1 MNKIALLST
10 VLGLV
15 GALGACGDGDDPATA
30 SSGGS
35 SSSGASSSGS
45 SSGGSS
51 SGADS
56 GAVDAGPKVVV
67 QSEPLNVTVQILP
80 SSATLN
86 GKIFTPATCQK
97 AAPCPL
103 VVVVAD
109 RDMTGYPT
117 LEEPAEKL
125 AARAEM
131 VVVVFNLP
139 GKGTGGFQSGGEDDI
154 GGNNHVTAVKEV
166 MKLIS
171 TRPQV
176 DATRVGFLTIG
187 YGLVPVAHAL
197 RLHGSN
203 TLKKVLFL
211 VDVEGPTD
219 RCAISEAPANKDAGI
234 GPDDGPGAT
243 ASACHFDA
251 DSPHGAVYP
260 AAKDGNPASIVCSP
274 AAWPITKTGKDCKS
288 DWWPGREPYNELKS
302 VAVRYQRIQFKH
314 DHRLPSHFASR
325 HAMKAIASS
334 SSPWFTLN
342 DLQPC
347 SAIPAEDVLKN
358 AAGAY
363 LEGPWGNGLAPA
375 PYAGDDRKVISLG
388 SLFGEVLPGRIKR
401 IVAPESAKCK

>member
-219 RCAISEAPANKDAGI
+219 RCAIRRQPRVDRVLTRRLADHQDRQGLQKRLVAGTRALQRAEVRRRALPTHPVQTRPPLAESLREPPRDE
-234 GPDDGPGAT
+234 GDRVEQL
-243 ASACHFDA
+243 
-251 DSPHGAVYP
+251 AVVHAQRP
-260 AAKDGNPASIVCSP
+260 AAVL
-274 AAWPITKTGKDCKS
+274 S
-288 DWWPGREPYNELKS
+288 DPG
-302 VAVRYQRIQFKH
+302 
-314 DHRLPSHFASR
+314 
-325 HAMKAIASS
+325 
-334 SSPWFTLN
+334 
-342 DLQPC
+342 
-347 SAIPAEDVLKN
+347 
-358 AAGAY
+358 
-363 LEGPWGNGLAPA
+363 
-375 PYAGDDRKVISLG
+375 
-388 SLFGEVLPGRIKR
+388 
-401 IVAPESAKCK
+401 